1 MKMEQQAPQA
11 PGENQEGGENQLAD
25 LVKNIGMGLAMLNEV
40 LGEINPELA
49 QAGAQ
54 VEDGFKGLIEKLSS
68 SSGAASPNQ
77 GMAPEMAG
85 RGGAVP
91 GDSMMVK
98 R

>member
-1 MKMEQQAPQA
+1 MQQEQQAPQ
-11 PGENQEGGENQLAD
+11 EKQEGGENQLAD

-68 SSGAASPNQ
+68 SGPASPNQ